1 MRFALLL
8 VKMAIHLSIMSYA
21 GRVNRDFSVFFV
33 DGLLAEN
40 DGNTIHAY
48 GRATVFLV
56 HGLALVSFAINVQD
70 VTSSSTSDFTFGIR
84 PAKLS
89 GLNSAIPVITPIA
102 GGTCIYSYKGSG
114 KTNLAGELNGNG
126 GTMLTLNGN
135 WQFARVYQNYPSTL
149 VGGWPTS
156 IFSTSINMSGLC
168 FGRY

>member
-1 MRFALLL
+1 MDI
-8 VKMAIHLSIMSYA
+8 KEY
-21 GRVNRDFSVFFV
+21 RDFSVFFV

-56 HGLALVSFAINVQD
+56 HGLALVSFAINIQD
-70 VTSSSTSDFTFGIR
+70 ASSTSTSDFTFGIR
-84 PAKLS
+84 PAKLTE
-89 GLNSAIPVITPIA
+89 LNSAIPTITPIG
-102 GGTCIYSYKGSG
+102 GGTCIYSYNGTG
-114 KTNLAGELNGNG
+114 KMNLAGELNGHG